1 MRVDKIKIINE
12 MRGDIVVQVSVTAFI
27 EKTVSLQKEIDLK
40 GLMEEISKVEGWAKV
55 EELIIKIRKKE
66 D

>member
-12 MRGDIVVQVSVTAFI
+12 MRGDIVVQVGVTAFI

-40 GLMEEISKVEGWAKV
+40 RLMEEEWAKV
-55 EELIIKIRKKE
+55 EELIIKIREKE
-66 D
+66 G

>member
-1 MRVDKIKIINE
+1 MEMRVDKIKIINE
-12 MRGDIVVQVSVTAFI
+12 MEGDIVVQVGATVYT
-27 EKTVSLQKEIDLK
+27 EKTVSIQKEIDLK
-40 GLMEEISKVEGWAKV
+40 SLMEEISEAKV

>member
-1 MRVDKIKIINE
+1 VRVDKIKIINE
-12 MRGDIVVQVSVTAFI
+12 MKGDIVVQVGVTAFI

-40 GLMEEISKVEGWAKV
+40 ELMEDPWAKV
-55 EELIIKIRKKE
+55 EELIIKMREKE

>member
-12 MRGDIVVQVSVTAFI
+12 MKGDIVVQVGVTALI

-40 GLMEEISKVEGWAKV
+40 ELMRRSEAEV
-55 EELIIKIRKKE
+55 EELIIKVREKE

>member
-1 MRVDKIKIINE
+1 MMRVDKIKIINE

-27 EKTVSLQKEIDLK
+27 EKTVGFQRETELRDLMKEIS
-40 GLMEEISKVEGWAKV
+40 EAKA
-55 EELIIKIRKKE
+55 EELIIKIREKE

>member
-12 MRGDIVVQVSVTAFI
+12 MRGDIVVQVGVTAFI
-27 EKTVSLQKEIDLK
+27 EKTVSYQKEIDLK
-40 GLMEEISKVEGWAKV
+40 ELMEDPWVKV
-55 EELIIKIRKKE
+55 EELIIKIREKE

>member
-1 MRVDKIKIINE
+1 MKVDKIKIINDME
-12 MRGDIVVQVSVTAFI
+12 GDIVVQVGVTAFV
-27 EKTVSLQKEIDLK
+27 EKTVSFSKEIDLK
-40 GLMEEISKVEGWAKV
+40 GLMEEISKVEGWPKV

>member
-12 MRGDIVVQVSVTAFI
+12 MEGDIVVQVGVTAYA
-27 EKTVSLQKEIDLK
+27 EGTVSFSKEMDLK
-40 GLMEEISKVEGWAKV
+40 DLMRELSEAKA
-55 EELIIKIRKKE
+55 EELIIRIRKKE

>member
-12 MRGDIVVQVSVTAFI
+12 MRGDIVVQVGVTAFI
-27 EKTVSLQKEIDLK
+27 ERTVSYQKEIDLK
-40 GLMEEISKVEGWAKV
+40 RLVREEWAKA
-55 EELIIKIRKKE
+55 EELIIKIREKE